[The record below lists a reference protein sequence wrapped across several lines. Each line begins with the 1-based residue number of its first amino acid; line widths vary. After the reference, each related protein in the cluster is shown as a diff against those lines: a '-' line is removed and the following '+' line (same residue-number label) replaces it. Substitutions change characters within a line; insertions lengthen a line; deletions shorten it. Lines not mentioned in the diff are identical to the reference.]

1 MLIKPKS
8 ENIDAL
14 SIIVMAEDGRAF
26 VLRRRRGAAHVTLE
40 DMRRW
45 AEKRLWLADGVPDR
59 MTGLIQ
65 NLGEAY
71 EQYLYCKSQ
80 ELEISADQW
89 LNVSD
94 KLAGQLSD
102 IIERGTKMPEVVT
115 VYVPNRAAPLPP
127 SHRSRRNSKPPAA
140 AAPVLVRG

>member
-8 ENIDAL
+8 ENIDTL

-26 VLRRRRGAAHVTLE
+26 VLRRRHGSGHVTLA

-45 AEKRLWLADGVPDR
+45 AEERSWLTESVPDR
-59 MTGLIQ
+59 LTGLIQ

-71 EQYLYCKSQ
+71 EQYLYYKSE
-80 ELEISADQW
+80 ELELSADQW

-94 KLAGQLSD
+94 RLAGKLSE
-102 IIERGTKMPEVVT
+102 IVERGTKMPEVVT
-115 VYVPNRAAPLPP
+115 VYVPRRTPSPP
-127 SHRSRRNSKPPAA
+127 SRRFRRGSKPPT
-140 AAPVLVRG
+140 APVPVPVRG

>member
-89 LNVSD
+89 LNISD
-94 KLAGQLSD
+94 KLAGNLSD

-115 VYVPNRAAPLPP
+115 VYVPHRAPP
-127 SHRSRRNSKPPAA
+127 PPTRSRRSSKPPPAM
-140 AAPVLVRG
+140 APEPVRG

>member
-8 ENIDAL
+8 ENADAL

-26 VLRRRRGAAHVTLE
+26 VLRRRHGARHVTLA

-45 AEKRLWLADGVPDR
+45 AEERSWLTDGVPDR

-94 KLAGQLSD
+94 RLAGKLSD

-115 VYVPNRAAPLPP
+115 IYVPNRTVPSPP
-127 SHRSRRNSKPPAA
+127 SRRSRRNSKPPAA
-140 AAPVLVRG
+140 AAPVPVRG